1 MVWSGLQIQYQNKKN
16 NVISKGKKIWDVNT
30 VFSRKGIMEEP
41 CSLYKFSLYFF
52 VVFFWS
58 FRDCAFLNHWG
69 ASLCVVREKTYILQ
83 IIVTWNI
90 APAFP
95 FLLKSS
101 YFKAKA
107 ENFNWIFCCF
117 HFPFSSVQSLSHVQL
132 FVTTW
137 TAASQASLS
146 IINSQFT
153 QTHVHWIS
161 DAIQPC
167 HPLSSPSP
175 PAFNLYQ
182 HQGLFQWVS
191 SLIQVAKV
199 LGFQLQHQS
208 FQWIFRTDFH

>member
-1 MVWSGLQIQYQNKKN
+1 MVWSGLQIQYHNKKN
-16 NVISKGKKIWDVNT
+16 NVISKGKKIWDVDT

-41 CSLYKFSLYFF
+41 CSFYKFSLYFF

-69 ASLCVVREKTYILQ
+69 ASLCVIRCNMYILQ

-117 HFPFSSVQSLSHVQL
+117 HFPFSSVQFSHSVMSNSLWPHGLQQTRPLCPSPTHSLLKLMSTESVMPSNHVIL
-132 FVTTW
+132 
-137 TAASQASLS
+137 
-146 IINSQFT
+146 
-153 QTHVHWIS
+153 
-161 DAIQPC
+161 C
-167 HPLSSPSP
+167 HPLLLPSI
-175 PAFNLYQ
+175 FTSIRVFSNE
-182 HQGLFQWVS
+182 S
-191 SLIQVAKV
+191 V
-199 LGFQLQHQS
+199 L
-208 FQWIFRTDFH
+208 WFRWLKY